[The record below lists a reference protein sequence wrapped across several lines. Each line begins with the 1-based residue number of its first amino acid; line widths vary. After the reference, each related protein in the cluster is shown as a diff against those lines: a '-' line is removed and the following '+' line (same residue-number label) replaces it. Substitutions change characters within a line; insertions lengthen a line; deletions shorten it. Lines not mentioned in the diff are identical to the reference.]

1 MISLNRWYSFVTGG
15 CEKECVGIKMVINP
29 SVINRVMISISIP
42 CRAGQYVIVDNNK
55 GMTYDYYNGKCI
67 VRFSCD
73 TSDVRTLDELLMD
86 ISIWFRFR
94 RAVRLDEG
102 RIASRELLR
111 IYSSDVL

>member
-1 MISLNRWYSFVTGG
+1 MNTWNSFVTGG
-15 CEKECVGIKMVINP
+15 CEKENVGIKFDVNQAVLNKVMV
-29 SVINRVMISISIP
+29 SISIP
-42 CRAGQYVIVDNNK
+42 CRIGQYIIVDNDK
-55 GMTYDYYNGKCI
+55 GMTYDYYGGKCI

-73 TSDVRTLDELLMD
+73 TSNIETLDELLMD

-102 RIASRELLR
+102 CIASKELLR

>member
-15 CEKECVGIKMVINP
+15 CEKEHVGIKIMINT

-42 CRAGQYVIVDNNK
+42 CRAGQYIIVDNDK
-55 GMTYDYYNGKCI
+55 GMTYDYYDGKCI

-73 TSDVRTLDELLMD
+73 TSNVRTLNELLMD

>member
-1 MISLNRWYSFVTGG
+1 MTEG
-15 CEKECVGIKMVINP
+15 CEKERVGIKIVINP
-29 SVINRVMISISIP
+29 SVINRIMISISIP

-55 GMTYDYYNGKCI
+55 SMTYNYYDGKCI

-73 TSDVRTLDELLMD
+73 TSDVRNLDELLMD

-102 RIASRELLR
+102 LIASRELLR
-111 IYSSDVL
+111 IYSSNLL

>member
-1 MISLNRWYSFVTGG
+1 MTGG
-15 CEKECVGIKMVINP
+15 CEKERVGIKMVINP
-29 SVINRVMISISIP
+29 SVINRVMVSVSIP
-42 CRAGQYVIVDNNK
+42 CRAGQYVIVNNDN

-73 TSDVRTLDELLMD
+73 TSEVRALNELLMD

-102 RIASRELLR
+102 HIASRELLR